1 MLEPEKVILIA
12 EDDETLRLLT
22 VKQLVHLGY
31 VGHAVKDGAEA
42 VREAKKVLYKMILMD
57 VQMPVMD
64 GLQASREIRKAES
77 ELHLPRVPI
86 VAMTA
91 NPNRELCL
99 AAGMDDFLFKPV
111 MVEHLKTLLQRWALP
126 V

>member
-1 MLEPEKVILIA
+1 MHEQEKLILIA
-12 EDDETLRLLT
+12 EDDENLRLLA
-22 VKQLVHLGY
+22 VKQLFNLGY
-31 VGHAVKDGAEA
+31 VGYAVKDGTEA
-42 VREAKKVLYKMILMD
+42 VKEARKVPYKMILMD
-57 VQMPVMD
+57 VQMPEMD
-64 GLQASREIRKAES
+64 GLQASREIRRAES

-111 MVEHLKTLLQRWALP
+111 MAEHLRNLFKKWSLLE
-126 V
+126 